1 MKYGPPIN
9 DGLTIGNETQ
19 SDIDKELEVE
29 ARPEV
34 ETQAEVETRPGVET
48 RHEDNLHSQWA
59 ERK

>member
-48 RHEDNLHSQWA
+48 RHEDNLHSQ
-59 ERK
+59 